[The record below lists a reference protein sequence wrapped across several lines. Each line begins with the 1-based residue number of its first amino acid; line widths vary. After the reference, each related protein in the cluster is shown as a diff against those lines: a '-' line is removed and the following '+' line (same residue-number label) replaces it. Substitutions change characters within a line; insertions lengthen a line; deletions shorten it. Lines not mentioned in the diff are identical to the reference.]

1 MDDFP
6 DRLREARSKAGLT
19 QQELAAVIDVSKPT
33 MSLYESGKMMPRD
46 TKLHALA
53 DALGVSFLWLKN
65 GSDGSELISG
75 ELKEKLIEAARITGR
90 SLNDE
95 IKYRLAQTLDLD
107 EQLSDRGS
115 LPVSAHRKPN
125 VIQQLKQQ
133 LAELSRTVNGLESVT
148 DDVRHVVS
156 RVSNSRKVPDMQLMD
171 VTLNVSFSVV
181 DESGQTRAVSDV
193 INTTV
198 DLNRWLSESNQAVRD
213 YCATREDH
221 GWLKGKTLLSSTLT
235 HVEAQS
241 PDGTFVAL
249 MKDGYP
255 DWAAAQGLSNE
266 PALSQQ
272 DLDLLSFTHDDF
284 AIHNPFVT
292 ECGRF
297 ACTPD
302 VYGFTKRGDGAW
314 FKVDAETETELVYS
328 SAIDGQA
335 VTGENA
341 WVTAY
346 RDGAIMAQASL
357 ERVRGA
363 FDMVAQGIDPLAP
376 GASTSLEL
384 GS

>member
-1 MDDFP
+1 
-6 DRLREARSKAGLT
+6 
-19 QQELAAVIDVSKPT
+19 
-33 MSLYESGKMMPRD
+33 MS
-46 TKLHALA
+46 
-53 DALGVSFLWLKN
+53 
-65 GSDGSELISG
+65 I
-75 ELKEKLIEAARITGR
+75 
-90 SLNDE
+90 
-95 IKYRLAQTLDLD
+95 
-107 EQLSDRGS
+107 
-115 LPVSAHRKPN
+115 
-125 VIQQLKQQ
+125 
-133 LAELSRTVNGLESVT
+133 TVNDLQSFT

-156 RVSNSRKVPDMQLMD
+156 RISNSRKVPNMQLID

-181 DESGQTRAVSDV
+181 DGSGQTRDASDV

-213 YCATREDH
+213 YCSTREDH

-235 HVEAQS
+235 HVDAQS

-272 DLDLLSFTHDDF
+272 DLDLLSFTHEDF
-284 AIHNPFVT
+284 AIHNPFVG

-302 VYGFTKRGDGAW
+302 VYGFNKRGDGAW

-328 SAIDGQA
+328 SAVEGQA

-363 FDMVAQGIDPLAP
+363 FDMVAQGVDPLAP
-376 GASTSLEL
+376 GAGASASLEL